1 MNNAEDAR
9 APDAAGGAAIGSSGM
24 FRDASSA
31 DDGPPSTT
39 PAAPADGASSIGEG
53 EEGVDSPES
62 SDSSGGGAPVEPLD
76 DSPGSSSEA
85 AVDSSSVDE
94 LADEISAEFT
104 ELDELI
110 KERDDYLDSLR
121 RLQADFENYRKRMQR
136 QEADAAERGA
146 ADLVTKLLPVLD
158 TVELALAHHPGDA
171 VAQVASSFEDALFK
185 EGLERVPGAGSLFDP
200 TEHDAVVHEEGDG
213 PGEVV
218 EVLRSGYR
226 WRGRVL
232 RAAMVKVKGS

>member
-1 MNNAEDAR
+1 MTR
-9 APDAAGGAAIGSSGM
+9 SAAA
-24 FRDASSA
+24 
-31 DDGPPSTT
+31 
-39 PAAPADGASSIGEG
+39 
-53 EEGVDSPES
+53 
-62 SDSSGGGAPVEPLD
+62 
-76 DSPGSSSEA
+76 SEA
-85 AVDSSSVDE
+85 ASGADESDSDAEE

-104 ELDELI
+104 ELDGLI
-110 KERDDYLDSLR
+110 RERDEYLDALR
-121 RLQADFENYRKRMQR
+121 RLQADFENYRKRVQR
-136 QEADAAERGA
+136 QEADASEKGA

-171 VAQVASSFEDALFK
+171 VAQVAAALDDVLAK

-200 TEHDAVVHEEGDG
+200 NEHDAVLHEEGDG

-226 WRGRVL
+226 WHGRVL